1 MKQGCSK
8 ILPKID
14 ITVHIYENDLED
26 EYQVLARI
34 IKELS
39 LSLSFFSLWYKTQ
52 RIKSTIF
59 INSKCTVLLI

>member
-39 LSLSFFSLWYKTQ
+39 LSLFF
-52 RIKSTIF
+52 F
-59 INSKCTVLLI
+59 IMV

>member
-34 IKELS
+34 MNS
-39 LSLSFFSLWYKTQ
+39 LFFY
-52 RIKSTIF
+52 IMI
-59 INSKCTVLLI
+59 